1 MTELRSIVKYLYCI
15 HFPELNKADCLKSFA
30 TAMQSAVFGHGPE
43 DRGTSSTITVEL
55 RSFVKD
61 SSSSME
67 QVRTDNRRVG
77 LGEGGSATINTD
89 VMLRVEDKANAAPCD
104 GAHR

>member
-15 HFPELNKADCLKSFA
+15 HFPELNKAGCLKSFA
-30 TAMQSAVFGHGPE
+30 TDMHSAVFGHGPE
-43 DRGTSSTITVEL
+43 EPGTSSTITVDL

-67 QVRTDNRRVG
+67 QVRADNRLVG
-77 LGEGGSATINTD
+77 LGEGGSAT
-89 VMLRVEDKANAAPCD
+89 M
-104 GAHR
+104 